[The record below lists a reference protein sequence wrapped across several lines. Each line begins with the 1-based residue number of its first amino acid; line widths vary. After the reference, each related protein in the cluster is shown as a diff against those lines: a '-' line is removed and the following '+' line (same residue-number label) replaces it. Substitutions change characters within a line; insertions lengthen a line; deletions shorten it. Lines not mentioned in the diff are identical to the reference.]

1 MIEFE
6 PTTAQQR
13 MDLLTEVNEFLR
25 DVLTEWANRWHAG
38 PAEAPGEALR
48 LRWQDDGTAVL
59 EMKDRPVMRLT
70 VASAVTALE
79 YVQAGPRTDQARQMT
94 WGTVPAGWY
103 VQVPRTGEW
112 YQVTQTR
119 MRDAG
124 IGQEVTMLIAGQR
137 FTHPRDPNGTVTA
150 CPGPPNATDAAIEAL
165 GFPEI
170 LEDGS

>member
-1 MIEFE
+1 MTEFE

-25 DVLTEWANRWHAG
+25 DTLTEWAKRWRNEVTADTMH
-38 PAEAPGEALR
+38 LC
-48 LRWQDDGTAVL
+48 WQDDGTAVL
-59 EMKDRPVMRLT
+59 KVDGLPVMRLT
-70 VASAVTALE
+70 VGIETAIVE
-79 YVQAGPRTDQARQMT
+79 YAAPGPRTDQARPMT

-112 YQVTQTR
+112 FEVTQTCTPR
-119 MRDAG
+119 PG
-124 IGQEVTMLIAGQR
+124 VKEVTIDMSGDP
-137 FTHPRDPNGTVTA
+137 FTHPRDPQGPVTA
-150 CPGPPNATDAAIEAL
+150 CPGPPNATDTAIEAL

>member
-13 MDLLTEVNEFLR
+13 MDLLIEVDSYLR

-59 EMKDRPVMRLT
+59 EMEDRPVMRLM
-70 VASAVTALE
+70 VGWEVGAVE
-79 YVQAGPRTDQARQMT
+79 YSEAGPRTDQARPMT

-112 YQVTQTR
+112 FPVTRTCTPR
-119 MRDAG
+119 PG
-124 IGQEVTMLIAGQR
+124 VKEVTIDMSGEP
-137 FTHPRDPNGTVTA
+137 FTHPRDPQGSVTA